1 MAEILELLG
10 QQFKILMINILR
22 AIWGKVDNLQE
33 QLSQESSKLE
43 TLRKHWK
50 KMLEI
55 KNTVTEMKSAF
66 DGLHN
71 RLNMAKKRT
80 IALKGRS
87 KCTDCLCVLDTA
99 LSSDEQDKRPVS
111 F

>member
-10 QQFKILMINILR
+10 QQFKILTINILR

-33 QLSQESSKLE
+33 QVSQESSKME

-50 KMLEI
+50 EMLEI
-55 KNTVTEMKSAF
+55 KNTVTEMKSDF

-87 KCTDCLCVLDTA
+87 KCTDCLSVLDTP
-99 LSSDEQDKRPVS
+99 LGSDEQDKWSVS